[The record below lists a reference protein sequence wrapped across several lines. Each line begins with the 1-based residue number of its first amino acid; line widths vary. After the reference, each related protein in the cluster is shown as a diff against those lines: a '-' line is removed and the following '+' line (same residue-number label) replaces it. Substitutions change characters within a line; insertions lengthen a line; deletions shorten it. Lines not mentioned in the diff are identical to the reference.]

1 MDDNIPVVSAL
12 AAGVII
18 DAGTGDEGVL
28 GNSECLYKSE
38 NAMDSD
44 VGILPAR
51 DEMFDVDATEG
62 IICVS
67 LAALAELCM

>member
-1 MDDNIPVVSAL
+1 M
-12 AAGVII
+12 
-18 DAGTGDEGVL
+18 GVL